1 MSETHSGTCFCE
13 AVDVEIIGEA
23 LEMGYC
29 HCTSCRWHSGAPL
42 SAFALYKRDS
52 VKITR
57 GEEFVQ
63 HFNKTGMSDR
73 YFCRRCGGNVMVNH
87 PGLGLSHIHP
97 ANFPTLIFK
106 PTVHLNYV
114 ERILPI
120 RDGLPK
126 LKDFPAEAGGSGDY
140 VSE

>member
-13 AVDVEIIGEA
+13 AVDVEITGEP

-29 HCTSCRWHSGAPL
+29 HCTSCRRHSGAPL
-42 SAFALYKRDS
+42 SAFALYKRNS

-97 ANFPTLIFK
+97 ANFPTLISSRK
-106 PTVHLNYV
+106 RKNSANKGRPPEA
-114 ERILPI
+114 ERLLSGRLRRVCI
-120 RDGLPK
+120 RVMSAIGT
-126 LKDFPAEAGGSGDY
+126 
-140 VSE
+140 